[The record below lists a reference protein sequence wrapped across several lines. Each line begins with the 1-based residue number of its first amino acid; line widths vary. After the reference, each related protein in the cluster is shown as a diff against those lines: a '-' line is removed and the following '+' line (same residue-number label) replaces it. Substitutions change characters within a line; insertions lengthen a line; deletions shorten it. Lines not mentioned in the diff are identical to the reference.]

1 MMVVIEDY
9 IRQNETF
16 RDALLKQ
23 DGGFMKY
30 LAEYLPDHPEA
41 YINTK
46 LLRQYRE
53 HYYKSFLKD
62 NRGNYDVAFLE
73 EDKKK
78 REAFG
83 FKHLYKELSYQIE
96 LEPTLSKLPEEIAQS
111 INYFIYRYMEYAW
124 MENRRFYYPNGTPP
138 EVFYRETV
146 NLFTP
151 DGTAHVCMD
160 HLLREHHHP
169 EIWAKKK
176 TNYSLYKEFLIQQYS
191 NYIDIDGG
199 FLKLRQAVKEVT
211 EGKTAEECRLMAIE
225 TMNIVKHFSRMLY
238 ASSEIKIGDC
248 TGEYI
253 ADKEWLR
260 EQAMIAPN
268 RSSLSECF
276 SHFVITLRNIGRIWA
291 ARLLRMH
298 QIDMHELEKET
309 GCILYPVTKPTPSP
323 DGLHHGNYLY
333 YVDKSLRMLDK
344 DCCISNQKQAK
355 ALLEKIKPKCQETAD
370 DSIGL
375 PKDLDRPVARMAFR
389 EAIAIGYMKKTEDGR
404 FRWIGTGDRGQKSQ
418 LAYFLGKVYNYK
430 HTISGNTGENFPDE
444 SLCRLFGEKNL
455 YKLLAQVHNA
465 KKTQSWRPKIDA
477 IFEE

>member
-1 MMVVIEDY
+1 MVVIEDY

-124 MENRRFYYPNGTPP
+124 MENRRFLYPNGITA
-138 EVFYRETV
+138 EILYREV
-146 NLFTP
+146 ICMYDRF
-151 DGTAHVCMD
+151 GIAQVCMN
-160 HLLREHHHP
+160 HLLNEHHRP
-169 EIWAKKK
+169 EDWAKRKEVID
-176 TNYSLYKEFLIQQYS
+176 LYEEFLMEQYA
-191 NYIDIDGG
+191 NNVLNIDSYY
-199 FLKLRQAVKEVT
+199 KLRLAVKEVT
-211 EGKTAEECRLMAIE
+211 EGKNAEECRQMALE
-225 TMNIVKHFSRMLY
+225 TMYRVKNFSQMLY
-238 ASSEIKIGDC
+238 STSEVTLTDNAEKYVI
-248 TGEYI
+248 
-253 ADKEWLR
+253 DKEWLR

-268 RSSLSECF
+268 RSSLSDCF

-370 DSIGL
+370 DGIGL

-404 FRWIGTGDRGQKSQ
+404 FSWIGTGDRGQTSQ

-465 KKTQSWRPKIDA
+465 KKTQSWRSKIDA